1 MVTDKSKW
9 VVCCI
14 VLAHKPEARY
24 ILSSLLLLVVL
35 LAMSPASQAKDNAR
49 LSQLSSAAANK
60 KSSQTVSLQTQD
72 KFTIHG
78 NYFPGEE
85 AASGALI
92 LHDCHR
98 DSSSYA
104 ELGKTL
110 AANGLHA
117 LTIDL
122 RGFGRSISE
131 EFSERKIHLRAK
143 DIISYQGQ
151 LTALRAYWREDVLAA
166 YLYLRKKIDRS
177 QGVSVVASGCSSVQ
191 AVDLAD
197 KMRISAMVLI
207 TPIMDYADKE
217 RYKELMDI
225 PSYFINSAQHLESFQ
240 TAKELF
246 EWNGSRKSK
255 SQIFKGNRVEQAL
268 LNANHYLV
276 EDITLWLK
284 MNQ

>member
-1 MVTDKSKW
+1 MVTDKSK
-9 VVCCI
+9 VVVSCVMPRGFHALLYL
-14 VLAHKPEARY
+14 VLFA
-24 ILSSLLLLVVL
+24 VL
-35 LAMSPASQAKDNAR
+35 LMTPVSQAKGSPR
-49 LSQLSSAAANK
+49 LSQLSPAAPDKNAGQ
-60 KSSQTVSLQTQD
+60 SVSFQTQD
-72 KFTIHG
+72 KFLIHG

-85 AASGALI
+85 DASGALI
-92 LHDCHR
+92 LHDCNR
-98 DSSSYA
+98 DSSRYA

-110 AANGLHA
+110 SANGLHA

-131 EFSERKIHLRAK
+131 EFSERKIHLRAQ
-143 DIISYQGQ
+143 DITTYQGQ
-151 LTALRAYWREDVLAA
+151 LAALRAYWHDDVMAA
-166 YLYLRKKIDRS
+166 YLYLRKKIERS
-177 QGVSVVASGCSSVQ
+177 QGISVVASGCSSVQ
-191 AVDLAD
+191 AVSLAD
-197 KMRISAMVLI
+197 KMHINAMVLI

-225 PSYFINSAQHLESFQ
+225 PSYFINSAQHLESFK